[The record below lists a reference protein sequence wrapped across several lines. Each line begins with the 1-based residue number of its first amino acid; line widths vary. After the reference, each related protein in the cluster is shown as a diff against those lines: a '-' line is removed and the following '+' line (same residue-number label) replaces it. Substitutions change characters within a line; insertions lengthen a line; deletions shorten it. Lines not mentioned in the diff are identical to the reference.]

1 MVLLQTGHGDGS
13 ISQMS
18 DCQRRHFPNFKILQS
33 ESQWTLAHAVVIEY
47 DQVITCYPFN
57 GVIIEKSDFW
67 YFPAKLCQISMH
79 CKWSTGFRSITNLAT
94 ATKVGQLCP
103 TIIAL
108 ARWIFWGAS
117 NQFAKKKLGKTR
129 TGGSMQKRSKRNEQ
143 NRTHSFISNKEG
155 FVLCWICVRC
165 SELHVYF
172 LAILSGCL
180 KYCLVKC
187 CMMIIN
193 EFNLHNFRR
202 CNFFFFVNIYY
213 DDKWQDLI
221 AANSIEQCYKNTTTQ
236 YLSLRVKGSSC
247 NQCQGGFG
255 GFDIKLALVHFVF
268 PIRRKWV

>member
-33 ESQWTLAHAVVIEY
+33 ESQLTLAQAVVIEY

-108 ARWIFWGAS
+108 ARWSFWGAS

-129 TGGSMQKRSKRNEQ
+129 TGVLCRRDQSAMNKTEQ
-143 NRTHSFISNKEG
+143 NRTHSFISNKEKD
-155 FVLCWICVRC
+155 L
-165 SELHVYF
+165 F
-172 LAILSGCL
+172 LAGVVWDALS
-180 KYCLVKC
+180 
-187 CMMIIN
+187 CMYTFSN
-193 EFNLHNFRR
+193 PR
-202 CNFFFFVNIYY
+202 NIV
-213 DDKWQDLI
+213 WWN
-221 AANSIEQCYKNTTTQ
+221 A
-236 YLSLRVKGSSC
+236 G
-247 NQCQGGFG
+247 
-255 GFDIKLALVHFVF
+255 
-268 PIRRKWV
+268 

>member
-33 ESQWTLAHAVVIEY
+33 ESQLTLAQAVVIEY

-108 ARWIFWGAS
+108 ARWSFWGAS

-129 TGGSMQKRSKRNEQ
+129 TGVLCRRDQSAM
-143 NRTHSFISNKEG
+143 NRTEHILSSATRRRICSLLE
-155 FVLCWICVRC
+155 LCEMLWVACI
-165 SELHVYF
+165 L
-172 LAILSGCL
+172 LAILVPSRLLWKFKICSR
-180 KYCLVKC
+180 
-187 CMMIIN
+187 
-193 EFNLHNFRR
+193 LH
-202 CNFFFFVNIYY
+202 
-213 DDKWQDLI
+213 L
-221 AANSIEQCYKNTTTQ
+221 
-236 YLSLRVKGSSC
+236 
-247 NQCQGGFG
+247 
-255 GFDIKLALVHFVF
+255 
-268 PIRRKWV
+268 